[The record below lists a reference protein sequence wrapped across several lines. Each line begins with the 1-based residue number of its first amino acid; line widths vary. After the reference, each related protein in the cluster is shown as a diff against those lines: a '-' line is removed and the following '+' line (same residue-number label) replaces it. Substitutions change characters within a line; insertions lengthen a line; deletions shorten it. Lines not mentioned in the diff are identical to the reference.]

1 MRDGLGVRIAGFELR
16 LEGLGKSDDVDLTVE
31 VLASDRAFDLRDDRQ
46 RSVVSGGTN
55 GSVM

>member
-31 VLASDRAFDLRDDRQ
+31 VLASDLRDDRQ